1 MTRLPSVGGQDVS
14 RETLGRLEIYADLL
28 KRWNPRINLVA
39 PSTLPDLWTR
49 HIADSAQVFELA
61 PPEARTWVD
70 LGTGGGFPGLV
81 VAVLAAE
88 LAPDLAVT
96 CIESD
101 QRKATFLRAVLRE
114 TGIKAEVRAER
125 IEAAPAMNADVVSAR
140 ALAALD
146 RLLPMVQRHLKPG
159 GIALFPKGDS
169 YRSEVQQ
176 ALESWRFAADTY
188 QSQTNPNAVILK
200 VGDIRRA

>member
-1 MTRLPSVGGQDVS
+1 
-14 RETLGRLEIYADLL
+14 LGRLEIYADLL
-28 KRWNPRINLVA
+28 KRWNSRINLVA
-39 PSTLPDLWTR
+39 PSTLPNLWTR

-61 PPEARTWVD
+61 PPEARSWVD

-101 QRKATFLRAVLRE
+101 QRKATFLRTVLRE

-188 QSQTNPNAVILK
+188 PSQTNPNAVILK